1 MTATVDQL
9 DILRELNIPPNALSN
24 KAEYIRTVR
33 QGLPGVAVKSAI
45 KILGNREL
53 FVRLFDTTSSNLNRV
68 YRKKNLCREDSEELL
83 DTLRVFIE
91 AQQVWGDD
99 DSVREWLDS
108 SVPALNGATPLE
120 LFDTFEGRNWVRQVL
135 RKIEHGEFT

>member
-1 MTATVDQL
+1 MTATAGQL
-9 DILRELNIPPNALSN
+9 DILRELNIPPNAFSN

-33 QGLPGVAVKSAI
+33 QGIPGIAVKNAI
-45 KILGNREL
+45 QILGNREL
-53 FVRLFDTTSSNLNRV
+53 FIRLFDTTSSNLSRV
-68 YRKKNLCREDSEELL
+68 YRKKTLRREDSEELL
-83 DTLRVFIE
+83 DTLRVFVE

-99 DSVREWLDS
+99 DSVREWLDTP
-108 SVPALNGATPLE
+108 VPALNGATPLE

>member
-1 MTATVDQL
+1 MTATASQL
-9 DILRELNIPPNALSN
+9 DILRELNISPNALSN
-24 KAEYIRTVR
+24 QAEYIRTVR
-33 QGLPGVAVKSAI
+33 QGLPGTAVKNAI

-53 FVRLFDTTSSNLNRV
+53 FIRLFDTTSSNLNRV

-91 AQQVWGDD
+91 AQKVWGDD
-99 DSVREWLDS
+99 DSVREWLDTP
-108 SVPALNGATPLE
+108 VPALNGATPLE